1 MTITQKQQEKVLK
14 ALTQQVKRV
23 EPRTELQ
30 QVRKLDDKCV
40 YTDTYFCVHL
50 PSEFVEHHTTVD
62 IRTKGQ
68 IEKGVEQFNAE
79 GSTFYPDTDR
89 LFSKLNDYKSSEYN
103 VKELLKKLKGLKN
116 EPETKAQKGI
126 VELSKDDMEFG
137 IVNTRSLKGT
147 VLDVQYLLTALKIME
162 GPFIYIKEKDM
173 GKYIID
179 KIKDKR
185 IDIDLGGH
193 WENLMDY
200 IKKEYPQFYAWSDKE
215 KDNWILSNFEFKE
228 TRLERIN
235 YLNLEYVHTFSDT
248 TKGYKLNTAIR
259 NQKDQE
265 ELTDWLQ
272 EIATKSVPA
281 FEKLYAIFYEVEKVM
296 REKKLKTIR
305 VPDYELDGMLL
316 SFELTNGVFTVDFTS
331 LYDESCRCVAS
342 FTRESVNEPLVPK
355 ISLLNFYAHFG
366 SIVSFTDRYWKEE
379 KDFFLDWLKELDEQ

>member
-1 MTITQKQQEKVLK
+1 
-14 ALTQQVKRV
+14 
-23 EPRTELQ
+23 
-30 QVRKLDDKCV
+30 
-40 YTDTYFCVHL
+40 
-50 PSEFVEHHTTVD
+50 
-62 IRTKGQ
+62 
-68 IEKGVEQFNAE
+68 
-79 GSTFYPDTDR
+79 
-89 LFSKLNDYKSSEYN
+89 
-103 VKELLKKLKGLKN
+103 
-116 EPETKAQKGI
+116 
-126 VELSKDDMEFG
+126 
-137 IVNTRSLKGT
+137 
-147 VLDVQYLLTALKIME
+147 
-162 GPFIYIKEKDM
+162 M

-215 KDNWILSNFEFKE
+215 KDNWILGNFEFKE

-235 YLNLEYVHTFSDT
+235 YLNLEYVHTFSDN

-281 FEKLYAIFYEVEKVM
+281 FEKLYTIFYEVEKVM

-355 ISLLNFYAHFG
+355 ISLSDFYAHFG

-379 KDFFLDWLKELDEQ
+379 KDFFLDWLKELDGQ

>member
-1 MTITQKQQEKVLK
+1 
-14 ALTQQVKRV
+14 
-23 EPRTELQ
+23 
-30 QVRKLDDKCV
+30 
-40 YTDTYFCVHL
+40 
-50 PSEFVEHHTTVD
+50 
-62 IRTKGQ
+62 
-68 IEKGVEQFNAE
+68 
-79 GSTFYPDTDR
+79 
-89 LFSKLNDYKSSEYN
+89 
-103 VKELLKKLKGLKN
+103 
-116 EPETKAQKGI
+116 
-126 VELSKDDMEFG
+126 
-137 IVNTRSLKGT
+137 
-147 VLDVQYLLTALKIME
+147 
-162 GPFIYIKEKDM
+162 M

-179 KIKDKR
+179 KIKDKQ

-193 WENLMDY
+193 WENLMNY

-215 KDNWILSNFEFKE
+215 KDNWILHNFEFKE

-235 YLNLEYVHTFSDT
+235 YLNLEYVHTFSDN

-296 REKKLKTIR
+296 REKKLKAIR
-305 VPDYELDGMLL
+305 VPDYELEGMLL

-355 ISLLNFYAHFG
+355 ISLLDFYAHFG
-366 SIVSFTDRYWKEE
+366 RIVSFTDRYWKEE
-379 KDFFLDWLKELDEQ
+379 KDFFLDWLKELDGQ

>member
-1 MTITQKQQEKVLK
+1 
-14 ALTQQVKRV
+14 
-23 EPRTELQ
+23 
-30 QVRKLDDKCV
+30 
-40 YTDTYFCVHL
+40 
-50 PSEFVEHHTTVD
+50 
-62 IRTKGQ
+62 
-68 IEKGVEQFNAE
+68 
-79 GSTFYPDTDR
+79 
-89 LFSKLNDYKSSEYN
+89 
-103 VKELLKKLKGLKN
+103 
-116 EPETKAQKGI
+116 
-126 VELSKDDMEFG
+126 
-137 IVNTRSLKGT
+137 
-147 VLDVQYLLTALKIME
+147 
-162 GPFIYIKEKDM
+162 M

-215 KDNWILSNFEFKE
+215 KDNWILGNFEFKE
-228 TRLERIN
+228 TRLEREG
-235 YLNLEYVHTFSDT
+235 YLDYSYVRNFSDGY
-248 TKGYKLNTAIR
+248 KGYRLNTTIR

-355 ISLLNFYAHFG
+355 ISLSDFYAHFG

-379 KDFFLDWLKELDEQ
+379 KDFFLDWLKELDGQ

>member
-1 MTITQKQQEKVLK
+1 
-14 ALTQQVKRV
+14 
-23 EPRTELQ
+23 
-30 QVRKLDDKCV
+30 
-40 YTDTYFCVHL
+40 
-50 PSEFVEHHTTVD
+50 
-62 IRTKGQ
+62 
-68 IEKGVEQFNAE
+68 
-79 GSTFYPDTDR
+79 
-89 LFSKLNDYKSSEYN
+89 
-103 VKELLKKLKGLKN
+103 
-116 EPETKAQKGI
+116 
-126 VELSKDDMEFG
+126 
-137 IVNTRSLKGT
+137 
-147 VLDVQYLLTALKIME
+147 
-162 GPFIYIKEKDM
+162 M

-215 KDNWILSNFEFKE
+215 KDNWILHNFEFKE

-235 YLNLEYVHTFSDT
+235 YLNLEYVHTFSDN

-296 REKKLKTIR
+296 REKKLKDIH
-305 VPDYELDGMLL
+305 VPDYELEGMLL

-355 ISLLNFYAHFG
+355 ISLLDFYAHFS

>member
-1 MTITQKQQEKVLK
+1 
-14 ALTQQVKRV
+14 
-23 EPRTELQ
+23 
-30 QVRKLDDKCV
+30 
-40 YTDTYFCVHL
+40 
-50 PSEFVEHHTTVD
+50 
-62 IRTKGQ
+62 
-68 IEKGVEQFNAE
+68 
-79 GSTFYPDTDR
+79 
-89 LFSKLNDYKSSEYN
+89 
-103 VKELLKKLKGLKN
+103 
-116 EPETKAQKGI
+116 
-126 VELSKDDMEFG
+126 
-137 IVNTRSLKGT
+137 
-147 VLDVQYLLTALKIME
+147 
-162 GPFIYIKEKDM
+162 M

-215 KDNWILSNFEFKE
+215 KDNWILGNFEFKE

-235 YLNLEYVHTFSDT
+235 YLNLEYVHTFSDN

-355 ISLLNFYAHFG
+355 VSLLDFYAHFG
-366 SIVSFTDRYWKEE
+366 SIVSFTDRYWQEE
-379 KDFFLDWLKELDEQ
+379 KDFFLDWLKELNGQ

>member
-1 MTITQKQQEKVLK
+1 
-14 ALTQQVKRV
+14 
-23 EPRTELQ
+23 
-30 QVRKLDDKCV
+30 
-40 YTDTYFCVHL
+40 
-50 PSEFVEHHTTVD
+50 
-62 IRTKGQ
+62 
-68 IEKGVEQFNAE
+68 
-79 GSTFYPDTDR
+79 
-89 LFSKLNDYKSSEYN
+89 
-103 VKELLKKLKGLKN
+103 
-116 EPETKAQKGI
+116 
-126 VELSKDDMEFG
+126 
-137 IVNTRSLKGT
+137 
-147 VLDVQYLLTALKIME
+147 
-162 GPFIYIKEKDM
+162 M

-215 KDNWILSNFEFKE
+215 KDNWILGNFEFKG

-235 YLNLEYVHTFSDT
+235 YLNLEYVHTFSDN

-265 ELTDWLQ
+265 ELTNWLQ

-296 REKKLKTIR
+296 RKKKLKTIR

-355 ISLLNFYAHFG
+355 ISLSDFYAHFG

-379 KDFFLDWLKELDEQ
+379 KDFFLDWLKELDGQ

>member
-1 MTITQKQQEKVLK
+1 
-14 ALTQQVKRV
+14 
-23 EPRTELQ
+23 
-30 QVRKLDDKCV
+30 
-40 YTDTYFCVHL
+40 
-50 PSEFVEHHTTVD
+50 
-62 IRTKGQ
+62 
-68 IEKGVEQFNAE
+68 
-79 GSTFYPDTDR
+79 
-89 LFSKLNDYKSSEYN
+89 
-103 VKELLKKLKGLKN
+103 
-116 EPETKAQKGI
+116 
-126 VELSKDDMEFG
+126 
-137 IVNTRSLKGT
+137 
-147 VLDVQYLLTALKIME
+147 
-162 GPFIYIKEKDM
+162 M

-215 KDNWILSNFEFKE
+215 KDNWILGNFEFKE
-228 TRLERIN
+228 TRLEREG
-235 YLNLEYVHTFSDT
+235 YLDYSYVRNFSDGY
-248 TKGYKLNTAIR
+248 KGYRLNTTIR

-355 ISLLNFYAHFG
+355 VSLLDFYAHFG
-366 SIVSFTDRYWKEE
+366 SIVSFTDRYWQEE
-379 KDFFLDWLKELDEQ
+379 QDFFLDWLKELNGQ

>member
-1 MTITQKQQEKVLK
+1 
-14 ALTQQVKRV
+14 
-23 EPRTELQ
+23 
-30 QVRKLDDKCV
+30 
-40 YTDTYFCVHL
+40 
-50 PSEFVEHHTTVD
+50 
-62 IRTKGQ
+62 
-68 IEKGVEQFNAE
+68 
-79 GSTFYPDTDR
+79 
-89 LFSKLNDYKSSEYN
+89 
-103 VKELLKKLKGLKN
+103 
-116 EPETKAQKGI
+116 
-126 VELSKDDMEFG
+126 
-137 IVNTRSLKGT
+137 
-147 VLDVQYLLTALKIME
+147 
-162 GPFIYIKEKDM
+162 M

-215 KDNWILSNFEFKE
+215 KDNWILGNFEFKE

-235 YLNLEYVHTFSDT
+235 YLNLEYVHTFSDN

-265 ELTDWLQ
+265 ELTNWLQ

-296 REKKLKTIR
+296 RKKKLKTIR

-355 ISLLNFYAHFG
+355 ISLSDFYAHFG

-379 KDFFLDWLKELDEQ
+379 KDFFLDWLKELDGQ

>member
-1 MTITQKQQEKVLK
+1 
-14 ALTQQVKRV
+14 
-23 EPRTELQ
+23 
-30 QVRKLDDKCV
+30 
-40 YTDTYFCVHL
+40 
-50 PSEFVEHHTTVD
+50 
-62 IRTKGQ
+62 
-68 IEKGVEQFNAE
+68 
-79 GSTFYPDTDR
+79 
-89 LFSKLNDYKSSEYN
+89 
-103 VKELLKKLKGLKN
+103 
-116 EPETKAQKGI
+116 
-126 VELSKDDMEFG
+126 
-137 IVNTRSLKGT
+137 
-147 VLDVQYLLTALKIME
+147 
-162 GPFIYIKEKDM
+162 M

-215 KDNWILSNFEFKE
+215 KDNWILGNFEFKE

-235 YLNLEYVHTFSDT
+235 YLDLEYVHTFSDN

-281 FEKLYAIFYEVEKVM
+281 FEKLYTIFYEVEKVM

-355 ISLLNFYAHFG
+355 ISLLDFYAHFG

-379 KDFFLDWLKELDEQ
+379 KDFFLNWLKELDGQ

>member
-1 MTITQKQQEKVLK
+1 
-14 ALTQQVKRV
+14 
-23 EPRTELQ
+23 
-30 QVRKLDDKCV
+30 
-40 YTDTYFCVHL
+40 
-50 PSEFVEHHTTVD
+50 
-62 IRTKGQ
+62 
-68 IEKGVEQFNAE
+68 
-79 GSTFYPDTDR
+79 
-89 LFSKLNDYKSSEYN
+89 
-103 VKELLKKLKGLKN
+103 
-116 EPETKAQKGI
+116 
-126 VELSKDDMEFG
+126 
-137 IVNTRSLKGT
+137 
-147 VLDVQYLLTALKIME
+147 
-162 GPFIYIKEKDM
+162 M

-179 KIKDKR
+179 KTKDKR
-185 IDIDLGGH
+185 IDIELGGH

-215 KDNWILSNFEFKE
+215 KDNWILGNFEFKE

-235 YLNLEYVHTFSDT
+235 FLNLEYVHTFSDN
-248 TKGYKLNTAIR
+248 TKGYKLNSAIR
-259 NQKDQE
+259 NQKDKE

-355 ISLLNFYAHFG
+355 ISLSDFYAHFG
-366 SIVSFTDRYWKEE
+366 SIVSFTERYWKEE

>member
-1 MTITQKQQEKVLK
+1 
-14 ALTQQVKRV
+14 
-23 EPRTELQ
+23 
-30 QVRKLDDKCV
+30 
-40 YTDTYFCVHL
+40 
-50 PSEFVEHHTTVD
+50 
-62 IRTKGQ
+62 
-68 IEKGVEQFNAE
+68 
-79 GSTFYPDTDR
+79 
-89 LFSKLNDYKSSEYN
+89 
-103 VKELLKKLKGLKN
+103 
-116 EPETKAQKGI
+116 
-126 VELSKDDMEFG
+126 
-137 IVNTRSLKGT
+137 
-147 VLDVQYLLTALKIME
+147 
-162 GPFIYIKEKDM
+162 M

-200 IKKEYPQFYAWSDKE
+200 IKKEYPQFYVWSDKE
-215 KDNWILSNFEFKE
+215 KDNWILESFEFKE

-235 YLNLEYVHTFSDT
+235 FLNLEYVHTFSDN

-281 FEKLYAIFYEVEKVM
+281 FEKLYTIFYEVEKVM

-331 LYDESCRCVAS
+331 LYDENCRCVAS

-379 KDFFLDWLKELDEQ
+379 KDFFLNWLKELDGQ

>member
-1 MTITQKQQEKVLK
+1 
-14 ALTQQVKRV
+14 
-23 EPRTELQ
+23 
-30 QVRKLDDKCV
+30 
-40 YTDTYFCVHL
+40 
-50 PSEFVEHHTTVD
+50 
-62 IRTKGQ
+62 
-68 IEKGVEQFNAE
+68 
-79 GSTFYPDTDR
+79 
-89 LFSKLNDYKSSEYN
+89 
-103 VKELLKKLKGLKN
+103 
-116 EPETKAQKGI
+116 
-126 VELSKDDMEFG
+126 
-137 IVNTRSLKGT
+137 
-147 VLDVQYLLTALKIME
+147 
-162 GPFIYIKEKDM
+162 M

-215 KDNWILSNFEFKE
+215 KDNWILGNFEFKE

-235 YLNLEYVHTFSDT
+235 YLNLEYVHTFSDN

-265 ELTDWLQ
+265 ELTNWLQ
-272 EIATKSVPA
+272 EIATKSIPA

-296 REKKLKTIR
+296 REKKLKDIH
-305 VPDYELDGMLL
+305 VPDYELEGMLL
-316 SFELTNGVFTVDFTS
+316 SFELTNGVFAVDFTS

-355 ISLLNFYAHFG
+355 ISLSDFYAHFG

-379 KDFFLDWLKELDEQ
+379 KDFFLDWLKELDGQ

>member
-1 MTITQKQQEKVLK
+1 
-14 ALTQQVKRV
+14 
-23 EPRTELQ
+23 
-30 QVRKLDDKCV
+30 
-40 YTDTYFCVHL
+40 
-50 PSEFVEHHTTVD
+50 
-62 IRTKGQ
+62 
-68 IEKGVEQFNAE
+68 
-79 GSTFYPDTDR
+79 
-89 LFSKLNDYKSSEYN
+89 
-103 VKELLKKLKGLKN
+103 
-116 EPETKAQKGI
+116 
-126 VELSKDDMEFG
+126 
-137 IVNTRSLKGT
+137 
-147 VLDVQYLLTALKIME
+147 
-162 GPFIYIKEKDM
+162 M

-193 WENLMDY
+193 WGNLMDY

-215 KDNWILSNFEFKE
+215 KDNWILGNFEFKE
-228 TRLERIN
+228 TRLERTN
-235 YLNLEYVHTFSDT
+235 YLNLEYVHTFSDS

-296 REKKLKTIR
+296 REKKLKDIH
-305 VPDYELDGMLL
+305 VPDYELEGMLL

-355 ISLLNFYAHFG
+355 ISLLDFYAHFG

-379 KDFFLDWLKELDEQ
+379 KDFFLDWLKELDGQ

>member
-1 MTITQKQQEKVLK
+1 
-14 ALTQQVKRV
+14 
-23 EPRTELQ
+23 
-30 QVRKLDDKCV
+30 
-40 YTDTYFCVHL
+40 
-50 PSEFVEHHTTVD
+50 
-62 IRTKGQ
+62 
-68 IEKGVEQFNAE
+68 
-79 GSTFYPDTDR
+79 
-89 LFSKLNDYKSSEYN
+89 
-103 VKELLKKLKGLKN
+103 
-116 EPETKAQKGI
+116 
-126 VELSKDDMEFG
+126 
-137 IVNTRSLKGT
+137 
-147 VLDVQYLLTALKIME
+147 
-162 GPFIYIKEKDM
+162 M

-215 KDNWILSNFEFKE
+215 KDNWILGNFEFKE

-235 YLNLEYVHTFSDT
+235 YLNLEYVHTFSDN

-265 ELTDWLQ
+265 ELTNWLQ

-296 REKKLKTIR
+296 REKKLKDIH
-305 VPDYELDGMLL
+305 VPDYELEGMLL
-316 SFELTNGVFTVDFTS
+316 SFELTNGVFAVDFTS

-355 ISLLNFYAHFG
+355 ISLSDFYAHFG
-366 SIVSFTDRYWKEE
+366 SIVSFTDRYWQEE
-379 KDFFLDWLKELDEQ
+379 KDFFLDWLKELNGQQKDWLNASLFIC